1 VVLGSPKLTKSVYVL
16 VSAHLIQK
24 VCMGTLLGEIVDFV
38 LVIIRLAIW
47 LEFIFLDF
55 FCRNQ

>member
-1 VVLGSPKLTKSVYVL
+1 
-16 VSAHLIQK
+16 
-24 VCMGTLLGEIVDFV
+24 MGTILGEIVDFV

-55 FCRNQ
+55 FVGISSLCLVVEKLAGEENE